1 VTKSEKAFAV
11 VCVVVSAFASLGCS
25 LKNAGYGS
33 NPIVG
38 AWLVKDSGAPFPYHM
53 YVFNADGTTQ
63 QANPDAGDPRTS
75 DSDGK
80 GIWIADGERIKGK
93 WVEVVADR
101 ATHKFAGR
109 LEFSYDLRVDGDS
122 FAGTETVRSYDANE
136 TLTGGPTAR
145 APFEG
150 KRVTLP

>member
-1 VTKSEKAFAV
+1 MSL
-11 VCVVVSAFASLGCS
+11 VSALAFLGCS
-25 LKNAGYGS
+25 LKNGDHGS

-53 YVFNADGTTQ
+53 YVFNSDGTTQ

-80 GIWIADGERIKGK
+80 GIWIAEGDKIIGK
-93 WVEVVADR
+93 WVEVMADR
-101 ATHKFAGR
+101 TTHKFAGH
-109 LEFSYDLRVDGDS
+109 LEFSYELRVNGDS

-136 TLTGGPTAR
+136 TLTAGPTAR